1 MTDAE
6 FLDHIE
12 RLRTTAPPDQEL
24 VTLNQADY
32 ERLYELSDRWT
43 VNSYAP
49 QRVSRSY
56 LAYLVN
62 LLRQIMRQA
71 VLAKLRS

>member
-12 RLRTTAPPDQEL
+12 RLRTTAPPDKEL
-24 VTLNQADY
+24 VTLNQADV
-32 ERLYELSDRWT
+32 ERLQDLAHRWT
-43 VNSYAP
+43 TTSVS
-49 QRVSRSY
+49 QRVSRTY

-62 LLRQIMRQA
+62 LIRGVLREA